1 MGWLDKTF
9 KNIIKSDLG
18 KAALAGGMMMTPW
31 GQAAGTGIMGMLGK
45 ASGTKAAGTLAS
57 LWAKPIISK
66 PLTNA
71 AMSYGLAKLMRSR
84 NPEKAAMWGAL
95 STLPFLGSSAYG
107 HAADLTKQGVTA
119 GGKDVSMWDVLLNRD
134 VSSPLDDI
142 ILRSKP
148 EGLFN
153 VKDLNPD
160 WVDKFPGEVD
170 YALKQLN
177 APKLS
182 YENFAGENIFPGGG
196 YTPTPSKVLARIPRM
211 TGAADDY
218 SYFMKS
224 AAEKTAMEEAAKKAS
239 GLAQFMPQTDYNLL
253 RTALPQL
260 AGVYGGRETDA
271 QAWDRKRKQ
280 RIQQLA
286 WMYGVDP
293 SMITGEMTNPWYD
306 NTPPGLDWKYANQGG
321 IMDLDAGGEI
331 SGPGTGTSDSI
342 NAKVSDG
349 EFVMTA
355 KAVENFGGGDRQAG
369 AQRMYSLM
377 NQLDPQSQTA
387 AEGMA

>member
-9 KNIIKSDLG
+9 KKIIKSDVG
-18 KAALAGGMMMTPW
+18 KAALLGAGAYFGGPGIMSALGGAGGKAGGM
-31 GQAAGTGIMGMLGK
+31 GLLK
-45 ASGTKAAGTLAS
+45 S
-57 LWAKPIISK
+57 LWAKPLISK

-107 HAADLTKQGVTA
+107 HAADLTKQGMTA

-134 VSSPLDDI
+134 VNRPSKIISEAAVPFQLSDI
-142 ILRSKP
+142 NPNYLNEAARENVLTQLNKEALGPGKWGFDVSLKSKP
-148 EGLFN
+148 IL
-153 VKDLNPD
+153 
-160 WVDKFPGEVD
+160 
-170 YALKQLN
+170 
-177 APKLS
+177 
-182 YENFAGENIFPGGG
+182 
-196 YTPTPSKVLARIPRM
+196 

-224 AAEKTAMEEAAKKAS
+224 AAEKTAMNKAAEKAT

-253 RTALPQL
+253 RTGLPL
-260 AGVYGGRETDA
+260 MAGTYGGRETDA

-293 SMITGEMTNPWYD
+293 SKITGEMTNPWYD
-306 NTPPGLDWKYANQGG
+306 ITPPSTDWKYANQGG
-321 IMDLDAGGEI
+321 IMDLDAGGDV
-331 SGPGTGTSDSI
+331 SGPGTSTSDSI
-342 NAKVSDG
+342 NAKLSDG

-369 AQRMYSLM
+369 ARKMYSLM

-387 AEGMA
+387 VEGMV

>member
-9 KNIIKSDLG
+9 KNIVKSPVG
-18 KAALAGGMMMTPW
+18 KAALLGAGAYFGGP
-31 GQAAGTGIMGMLGK
+31 GIMSMLGK
-45 ASGTKAAGTLAS
+45 AGAKTGGMGLLKS
-57 LWAKPIISK
+57 LWAKPLISK

-71 AMSYGLAKLMRSR
+71 AMSYGLARLMRSR

-95 STLPFLGSSAYG
+95 ATLPFLGSSAY
-107 HAADLTKQGVTA
+107 AQA
-119 GGKDVSMWDVLLNRD
+119 KDIGEGTSMWDILLNRQ
-134 VSSPLDDI
+134 I
-142 ILRSKP
+142 
-148 EGLFN
+148 
-153 VKDLNPD
+153 
-160 WVDKFPGEVD
+160 PGQGWKQSAAD
-170 YALKQLN
+170 FLKN
-177 APKLS
+177 
-182 YENFAGENIFPGGG
+182 YD
-196 YTPTPSKVLARIPRM
+196 PSKVGDPFRLKQMADVRGVSPERLLEMGIPM
-211 TGAADDY
+211 EDAAANY

-224 AAEKTAMEEAAKKAS
+224 AAEKTAMEEAAKRAT
-239 GLAQFMPQTDYNLL
+239 GMAQFMPQTDYNLL
-253 RTALPQL
+253 RTGLPIM

-271 QAWDRKRKQ
+271 QAWERKRKQ

-306 NTPPGLDWKYANQGG
+306 VSPPSMDWKYVNQGG
-321 IMDLDAGGEI
+321 IMNLDAGGNV

-342 NAKVSDG
+342 NAKLSDG

-369 AQRMYSLM
+369 ARRMYSLM